1 MVFADSLLLED
12 LLLAI
17 MDALRIQYIFLRDII
32 LIHRCLYS
40 GYIKG
45 ALLTSQRN
53 QILTPFFIF
62 STRKGKNFQWNAR
75 SCFLEMILCLAV
87 FHLMKASKGTES
99 ESHSVLEA
107 EISHPHCETEPSFR
121 IHPFWPYFWIH
132 EPLVLPLVSSTTLV
146 KANYDLFY
154 SYDPTVACRKVSVAF
169 QCRY

>member
-17 MDALRIQYIFLRDII
+17 MDALRIQCIFLRDII

-99 ESHSVLEA
+99 ESHSVLEMKLKFLIHIVRLSPHL
-107 EISHPHCETEPSFR
+107 EFILSGHISGFMSP
-121 IHPFWPYFWIH
+121 
-132 EPLVLPLVSSTTLV
+132 
-146 KANYDLFY
+146 
-154 SYDPTVACRKVSVAF
+154 
-169 QCRY
+169 